1 MLYSREIVPPSEGE
15 FTRHGRHSV
24 CSGVSL
30 PSSLSPPSEG
40 VRFSREIVPPSEG
53 EFTRHDRHSV
63 CSGVSLPSSPFPPS
77 EGVLYFREIVPPSE
91 GVLYFREIVPPSE
104 GELATL
110 NSFGRS
116 RRIAGK
122 HDSFRRSEKAQELR
136 YRLRRLCTWELPCS
150 RRHYSFRRS
159 RRIARKY
166 DPFGR
171 SRRIAG
177 MHDPFRRSEWNWR
190 CSVLPLLFGIRR
202 SSRGRQSVC
211 EQDAFEVVDFVLE
224 DDCRVAVYGIAEL

>member
-1 MLYSREIVPPSEGE
+1 MRFSREIVPPSEGEFTRHGCYSVCSGVSIPSSPFPPSEGVLYSCEIVPPSEGE

-30 PSSLSPPSEG
+30 P
-40 VRFSREIVPPSEG
+40 F
-53 EFTRHDRHSV
+53 
-63 CSGVSLPSSPFPPS
+63 SPFPPS
-77 EGVLYFREIVPPSE
+77 EGVLYSC
-91 GVLYFREIVPPSE
+91 EIVPPSE

-150 RRHYSFRRS
+150 GRHYSFR
-159 RRIARKY
+159 
-166 DPFGR
+166 R

>member
-1 MLYSREIVPPSEGE
+1 MLYFREIVPPSEGE

-30 PSSLSPPSEG
+30 PSSPFPPSEG
-40 VRFSREIVPPSEG
+40 EQYFREIVPPSEG
-53 EFTRHDRHSV
+53 EFTRHGRHSV
-63 CSGVSLPSSPFPPS
+63 CSDVSLPSSLF
-77 EGVLYFREIVPPSE
+77 PPSE

-150 RRHYSFRRS
+150 GRHYSFRRS